1 MFVSKLESEVH
12 PGGISNVNLLE
23 DLLYKAKQAIC
34 RILILENNGYASGF
48 FCKIKDPK
56 DEDRILRVLFTC
68 NHVLNKEKLIKQKQV
83 IIEINKQNKK
93 IDLQKRKIW
102 TNDDKSLDF
111 TCIEIFKT
119 DGIQYF
125 LNIDENI

>member
-1 MFVSKLESEVH
+1 MIGV
-12 PGGISNVNLLE
+12 SNVNLFE

-34 RILILENNGYASGF
+34 RILILENDGYGSGF

-68 NHVLNKEKLIKQKQV
+68 NHVLNKEKLIKQKQ
-83 IIEINKQNKK
+83 IILEINKQNKK

-102 TNDDKSLDF
+102 TNDDKSLDY